1 MKRKYREDS
10 MLLAKHGSERR
21 WVVGKLVKELLTPGR
36 S

>member
-10 MLLAKHGSERR
+10 MLLAKQGSERR
-21 WVVGKLVKELLTPGR
+21 WVVGELVQELLSQGR